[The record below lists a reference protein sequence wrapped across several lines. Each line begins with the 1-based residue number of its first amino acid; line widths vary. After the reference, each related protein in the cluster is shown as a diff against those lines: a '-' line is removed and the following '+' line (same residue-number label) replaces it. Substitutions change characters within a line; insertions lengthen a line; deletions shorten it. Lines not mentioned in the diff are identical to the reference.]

1 MEWIERG
8 LGIKMS
14 SREFEEFARICE
26 AGYQKA
32 WDLGITTGQRGYGGK
47 VQ

>member
-14 SREFEEFARICE
+14 SRGFEEFVRIRE
-26 AGYQKA
+26 AGYWKV
-32 WDLGITTGQRGYGGK
+32 WDLGITTGWREYGGK